1 MSMSFCRPI
10 FRNFWV
16 LCEESHL
23 FFVKFQLPRKNDW
36 DVPPRSFVKSL
47 DLPGVELCSVF
58 GSLLLTVSG
67 EDDFFLSMLLF
78 SAKGSE

>member
-1 MSMSFCRPI
+1 M
-10 FRNFWV
+10 
-16 LCEESHL
+16 
-23 FFVKFQLPRKNDW
+23 
-36 DVPPRSFVKSL
+36 KSL

-78 SAKGSE
+78 SAKGRE